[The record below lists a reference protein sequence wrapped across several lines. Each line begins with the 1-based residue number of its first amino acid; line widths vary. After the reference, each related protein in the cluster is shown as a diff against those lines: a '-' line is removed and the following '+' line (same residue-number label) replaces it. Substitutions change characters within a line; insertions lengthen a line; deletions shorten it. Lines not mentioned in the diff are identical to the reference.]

1 MFQQK
6 MGSLPRINN
15 RSQTIDEVAEPLDE
29 PENVSK
35 ILEQKVDIKQLN
47 ALNDVKT
54 NKVDTEQL
62 MRCVDI
68 MHKQITHI
76 MVLII
81 ELGKTIVTQ
90 QKES

>member
-1 MFQQK
+1 

-15 RSQTIDEVAEPLDE
+15 YRSQTIDEVAEPLDE